1 MAGPL
6 WLAPLANQRATLRVR
21 YFHPVQCPA
30 AKTARCVRGSGV
42 AHMTAKRACLL
53 RSCAGVRPPFL
64 RTGVRLSSSR
74 PQPPDAFSSGGDG
87 QQLAVPF
94 SIDDK
99 QARAAFTSWASSSS
113 KELQSLRPEYLP
125 MYFFRGCLRATY
137 TGMIRAGPKSHE
149 RRTEGLKIEEQ
160 QVGIGFD
167 HSTGDWRTARVTGV
181 YAGFDYPPWYVE
193 EALLTGGGEASGMP
207 LSAAYAPPTTRV
219 GAFAMNPAFAYDLVH
234 ARLGAV
240 AEAAATTAFLA
251 KSEVHRKAYE
261 IRVEDMKHELH
272 LPSLADGGVL
282 LMPCFVCEYTFDGEP
297 YTCFVSGINGQ
308 LIGMTHPRRATS
320 FMYRTIGGSIGLL
333 IGACAPLDIY
343 FQGWVLGTP
352 VAQAVVGA
360 VAGTLIGH
368 MNGGRLEES
377 VMAERFAKLNAER
390 HQKWLAKLEREK
402 RQENRKSEGPAN
414 EAFWQAEV
422 DRVRA
427 AVLPAGDA
435 RLVAGLASPPPGLEQ
450 DQMLRNLA
458 SLALSAK
465 VRLQGFERYEQ
476 PPSTP
481 AAQPAAQR
489 PGSPS
494 AGLTAVEFTDQEG
507 DRSKLLVSGGK
518 LQWHANGRVESRNVT
533 ALQLSEEGGVQTIS
547 APSLPKIN
555 LGESQLREQI
565 DEARERIN
573 ERLPQQI
580 ASFLVLAFAVAF
592 KVWAEEEA
600 KKK

>member
-1 MAGPL
+1 VQGGCQDGA
-6 WLAPLANQRATLRVR
+6 LRGK
-21 YFHPVQCPA
+21 A
-30 AKTARCVRGSGV
+30 AI

-113 KELQSLRPEYLP
+113 YELQSLRPEYLP

-137 TGMIRAGPKSHE
+137 TGVVQDGPKSSPSGMIWPALE
-149 RRTEGLKIEEQ
+149 RAKGLKIEEQ

-167 HSTGDWRTARVTGV
+167 HSTGDWRTARMTGV

-193 EALLTGGGEASGMP
+193 EALLTGGGEASGIP
-207 LSAAYAPPTTRV
+207 LSAANAPPTTRE

-240 AEAAATTAFLA
+240 ADAAATTAFLA
-251 KSEVHRKAYE
+251 KSEVHRKAHE
-261 IRVEDMKHELH
+261 VRVEDVKHELH

-282 LMPCFVCEYTFDGEP
+282 LMPCFVCKYTFDGEP
-297 YTCFVSGINGQ
+297 YRCFVSGINGQ

-320 FMYRTIGGSIGLL
+320 FLYRTIGGSIGLL
-333 IGACAPLDIY
+333 IGACGPLDLY

-360 VAGTLIGH
+360 VVGTLIGH
-368 MNGGRLEES
+368 MSRGRLEES
-377 VMAERFAKLNAER
+377 VTAERFAKLNAER
-390 HQKWLAKLEREK
+390 HQKWLAKLERD
-402 RQENRKSEGPAN
+402 RQENKKSEGPAN

-458 SLALSAK
+458 SLALLAK

-481 AAQPAAQR
+481 AAQPAAQK

-518 LQWHANGRVESRNVT
+518 LEWHANGRVESRNVT

-565 DEARERIN
+565 DEARERMN
-573 ERLPQQI
+573 ERLPRQI
-580 ASFLVLAFAVAF
+580 ASFGGGLAPWDPFG
-592 KVWAEEEA
+592 KG
-600 KKK
+600 

>member
-1 MAGPL
+1 MP
-6 WLAPLANQRATLRVR
+6 
-21 YFHPVQCPA
+21 FPA
-30 AKTARCVRGSGV
+30 AATAS
-42 AHMTAKRACLL
+42 K
-53 RSCAGVRPPFL
+53 
-64 RTGVRLSSSR
+64 
-74 PQPPDAFSSGGDG
+74 
-87 QQLAVPF
+87 LAVPF

-113 KELQSLRPEYLP
+113 YELQSLRPEYLP

-137 TGMIRAGPKSHE
+137 TGVIRGHKGHE
-149 RRTEGLKIEEQ
+149 TRAKGLEIEEQ

-181 YAGFDYPPWYVE
+181 YAGLDYPPWYVE

-207 LSAAYAPPTTRV
+207 LSAANAPPTTRV

-234 ARLGAV
+234 VRLGAV
-240 AEAAATTAFLA
+240 ADAAATTAFLA
-251 KSEVHRKAYE
+251 KSAEDDV
-261 IRVEDMKHELH
+261 RVEDVKHELH

-297 YTCFVSGINGQ
+297 YSCFVSGINGQ
-308 LIGMTHPRRATS
+308 LIGMTHTVQS
-320 FMYRTIGGSIGLL
+320 FLYRTIGGSIGLL
-333 IGACAPLDIY
+333 IGACVVPYWGSLNIWLH
-343 FQGWVLGTP
+343 GGVLGTP

-360 VAGTLIGH
+360 VVGTLIGH
-368 MNGGRLEES
+368 MSRGRLEES

-390 HQKWLAKLEREK
+390 HQKWLAKLERD
-402 RQENRKSEGPAN
+402 RQENKKSEGPAN

-427 AVLPAGDA
+427 DVLPAGDA

-465 VRLQGFERYEQ
+465 VRLQVFERYEQ

-481 AAQPAAQR
+481 AAQPAAQE

-547 APSLPKIN
+547 APALPKIN

-565 DEARERIN
+565 DEARERTN
-573 ERLPQQI
+573 EQLPRQI
-580 ASFLVLAFAVAF
+580 ATFLFGFTLVAF
-592 KVWAEEEA
+592 SEYPKYLAERRRKESTGTSQA
-600 KKK
+600 QTRH

>member
-1 MAGPL
+1 
-6 WLAPLANQRATLRVR
+6 
-21 YFHPVQCPA
+21 
-30 AKTARCVRGSGV
+30 
-42 AHMTAKRACLL
+42 MTATRAYLL
-53 RSCAGVRPPFL
+53 RSCAGVPPPFL

-74 PQPPDAFSSGGDG
+74 PQPRDAFSSGGDG

-99 QARAAFTSWASSSS
+99 QARAAFASWASSSS

-137 TGMIRAGPKSHE
+137 TGVLRAGPKSMGGRMIWPALE
-149 RRTEGLKIEEQ
+149 RAKGLKIEEQ

-181 YAGFDYPPWYVE
+181 YAGLDYPPWYVE

-207 LSAAYAPPTTRV
+207 LSAANAPPTTRV

-234 ARLGAV
+234 VRLGEV
-240 AEAAATTAFLA
+240 ADAAATTAFLA
-251 KSEVHRKAYE
+251 KSAEERPNAHHVH
-261 IRVEDMKHELH
+261 VEDVKHELH
-272 LPSLADGGVL
+272 LPSLADGGIL

-297 YTCFVSGINGQ
+297 YRCFVSGINGQ

-320 FMYRTIGGSIGLL
+320 FLYRTVGGSIGLL
-333 IGACAPLDIY
+333 IGACGPLDLY
-343 FQGWVLGTP
+343 FHGWVLGTP

-360 VAGTLIGH
+360 VVGTLIGH
-368 MNGGRLEES
+368 MSRGRLEES
-377 VMAERFAKLNAER
+377 VTAERFAKLNAER
-390 HQKWLAKLEREK
+390 HQKWLAKLERD
-402 RQENRKSEGPAN
+402 RQENKKSEGPAN
-414 EAFWQAEV
+414 EAFWQAEM

-465 VRLQGFERYEQ
+465 VRLQVFERYEQ

-481 AAQPAAQR
+481 AAQPAAQE

-518 LQWHANGRVESRNVT
+518 LQWNANGRIESRNVT

-555 LGESQLREQI
+555 LGERQLREQI

-573 ERLPQQI
+573 ERLPRQI
-580 ASFLVLAFAVAF
+580 ATFLFIFTSVAF
-592 KVWAEEEA
+592 SEYSKYLAEKEA
-600 KKK
+600 KRKKE

>member
-1 MAGPL
+1 MWVPL
-6 WLAPLANQRATLRVR
+6 FSPVNEGGCQDGALR
-21 YFHPVQCPA
+21 
-30 AKTARCVRGSGV
+30 ARCAEARR
-42 AHMTAKRACLL
+42 AMTAKRACLL
-53 RSCAGVRPPFL
+53 RSCAGVPPQFL

-94 SIDDK
+94 RIDDK
-99 QARAAFTSWASSSS
+99 QARAAFASWASSSS

-137 TGMIRAGPKSHE
+137 TGMLRAGPKSHE
-149 RRTEGLKIEEQ
+149 RRTKGLKIEEQ

-181 YAGFDYPPWYVE
+181 YAGFDHPPWYVE

-207 LSAAYAPPTTRV
+207 LSAANAPATTRV
-219 GAFAMNPAFAYDLVH
+219 GDFAMNPAFAYDLVH
-234 ARLGAV
+234 ARLGEV
-240 AEAAATTAFLA
+240 AHAAATTEFLA
-251 KSEVHRKAYE
+251 KSEVHRKAHE
-261 IRVEDMKHELH
+261 IRVEDVKHELH

-297 YTCFVSGINGQ
+297 YSCFVSGINGQ

-320 FMYRTIGGSIGLL
+320 FLYRTIGGSIGLL
-333 IGACAPLDIY
+333 IGACGPLDLM
-343 FQGWVLGTP
+343 FRGSTP
-352 VAQAVVGA
+352 VLAQAVVGA
-360 VAGTLIGH
+360 VVGTLIGH
-368 MNGGRLEES
+368 INGGRLEES

-402 RQENRKSEGPAN
+402 RQEHRKSEGPAN

-427 AVLPAGDA
+427 AVLPVGDA

-481 AAQPAAQR
+481 AAQSAAHK